1 MFGCRWARRGCW
13 RPLRSALG
21 CRGASSAE
29 DAGSGRQA
37 KITLE
42 LLDHLERLALVDFR
56 NWEGVRRLE
65 SAVEFAEQLQAV
77 NTDGIEPME
86 SVLED
91 RHLYLREDSISE
103 GNCAEELL
111 KKAAKTVEGYFIAP
125 PGNIPLPK
133 VEERNTFLH
142 KEDS

>member
-1 MFGCRWARRGCW
+1 MLGCRWARRGW
-13 RPLRSALG
+13 RPWRAALG

-29 DAGSGRQA
+29 DAGSGRA
-37 KITLE
+37 EITLE

-65 SAVEFAEQLQAV
+65 SAVEFAEQLQEV
-77 NTDGIEPME
+77 KTDGIEPME

>member
-1 MFGCRWARRGCW
+1 MLGCRWAPRGW
-13 RPLRSALG
+13 SPFRLALR

-29 DAGSGRQA
+29 DAGSGRT
-37 KITLE
+37 KITSE

-91 RHLYLREDSISE
+91 RRLYLREDNISE

-111 KKAAKTVEGYFIAP
+111 KKASKTVEGYFVAP

-133 VEERNTFLH
+133 VEERNTFLY

>member
-1 MFGCRWARRGCW
+1 MLAGSWARRGW
-13 RPLRSALG
+13 SPLRAALG
-21 CRGASSAE
+21 RRGASSAG
-29 DAGSGRQA
+29 DAGSGRT

-65 SAVEFAEQLQAV
+65 SAVAFAEQLQAV
-77 NTDGIEPME
+77 NTDGVEPME
-86 SVLED
+86 SVLEG
-91 RHLYLREDSISE
+91 RHLYLRGDDISE

-133 VEERNTFLH
+133 VEERNSFLH

>member
-1 MFGCRWARRGCW
+1 MLGCRWARRGW
-13 RPLRSALG
+13 NPLRAALG
-21 CRGASSAE
+21 CRGSSSAE
-29 DAGSGRQA
+29 GVGSGRQT

-42 LLDHLERLALVDFR
+42 LLDHLERLALVEFR

-65 SAVEFAEQLQAV
+65 SAVEFAEQLQVV
-77 NTDGIEPME
+77 NTDGVEPME

-91 RHLYLREDSISE
+91 RHLYLREDNILE
-103 GNCAEELL
+103 GKCAEELL

-125 PGNIPLPK
+125 PGNIPLPN

>member
-1 MFGCRWARRGCW
+1 MLGCRWARRGCW
-13 RPLRSALG
+13 SPFRSALG
-21 CRGASSAE
+21 YRGASSAE

>member
-1 MFGCRWARRGCW
+1 MLGCRWARRGW
-13 RPLRSALG
+13 SAFRGALD

-29 DAGSGRQA
+29 GAGSGRP

-56 NWEGVRRLE
+56 NWEGVHRLE
-65 SAVEFAEQLQAV
+65 SAVEFAEQLQEV
-77 NTDGIEPME
+77 NTDGVEPME

-91 RHLYLREDSISE
+91 RHLFLREDNILE

-111 KKAAKTVEGYFIAP
+111 EKSAKTVEDYFVAP

>member
-1 MFGCRWARRGCW
+1 MLGCRCAWRGCW
-13 RPLRSALG
+13 SPLRAALG
-21 CRGASSAE
+21 CRGTSSAE
-29 DAGSGRQA
+29 DAASGRA

-103 GNCAEELL
+103 GNCAKELL

-125 PGNIPLPK
+125 PVILQSITVP
-133 VEERNTFLH
+133 
-142 KEDS
+142 